1 MKNNYPNTAI
11 FDYTFLGLGCGN
23 SLLLLEMERN
33 GLLTDKTILII
44 EPTNKAVN
52 DKTFCFWLKPHL
64 IVEYG
69 IVDLIEKEWS
79 KVCVGNEQIQT
90 LGIYKYY
97 HIPSLSLYNKV
108 KNTICNYNNVT
119 IHESYIGNLH
129 KKGDLFVLGMQNH
142 EFYSRFV
149 FDNRPPTYS
158 EPNKNETQ
166 LFQSFYGWEIETV
179 NKKFDSD
186 VFTMMDFEIPQD
198 GSTQFMYVL
207 PYDEKRALFEITRFG
222 EKILEREEAELS
234 LHVYLSSK
242 EIDFSVV
249 ETERGVIR
257 MFDSNPIDMQCETN
271 LYNTGERGGSLK
283 PSTGYSFIR
292 SLEHAREITSDLMAN
307 NKDNNNKQTRFSYY
321 DRLLLQ
327 VLKTHPLNGKE
338 VFRRLFTNNKV
349 ENVLRF
355 LDENSTR
362 KEEIKIFKSLPIK
375 LFILVAIKD
384 VSWMFW
390 NKLVQIPFV
399 IWMSLFT
406 LLSYS
411 LVGISFVYVFLFL
424 GMVLIG
430 IPHGALDHLY
440 SKDYQFRRNLTFHII
455 KYVGLGLLVLLLFWI
470 SPLVGLIFFLL
481 YSSWHFGEADFL
493 HWKIK
498 NNLFSF
504 VWGIYFLGGLL
515 ISHYNESQLVIREM
529 FVNLTLDESFS
540 NLVGNIWILV
550 GGFFFL
556 FWNKNRGIFYGVLT
570 LILLKFLP
578 LIPAFAVFFIGQ
590 HSIHGWTSLRS
601 SLKETNLNLWL
612 KALPFSLGAI
622 LLLPLISFFSVINW
636 GQIFIFFASLSF
648 PHVFF
653 TSKVLKNWQK

>member
-1 MKNNYPNTAI
+1 
-11 FDYTFLGLGCGN
+11 
-23 SLLLLEMERN
+23 
-33 GLLTDKTILII
+33 
-44 EPTNKAVN
+44 
-52 DKTFCFWLKPHL
+52 
-64 IVEYG
+64 
-69 IVDLIEKEWS
+69 
-79 KVCVGNEQIQT
+79 
-90 LGIYKYY
+90 
-97 HIPSLSLYNKV
+97 
-108 KNTICNYNNVT
+108 
-119 IHESYIGNLH
+119 
-129 KKGDLFVLGMQNH
+129 
-142 EFYSRFV
+142 
-149 FDNRPPTYS
+149 
-158 EPNKNETQ
+158 
-166 LFQSFYGWEIETV
+166 
-179 NKKFDSD
+179 
-186 VFTMMDFEIPQD
+186 
-198 GSTQFMYVL
+198 MYVL

-222 EKILEREEAELS
+222 EKILEREEAERS

-292 SLEHAREITSDLMAN
+292 SLEHAREITSDLMVN
-307 NKDNNNKQTRFSYY
+307 NKVNNNKQTRFSYY

-327 VLKTHPLNGKE
+327 VLKTQPLHGKE

-355 LDENSTR
+355 LDEKSTR
-362 KEEIKIFKSLPIK
+362 REEIKIFKSLPIK
-375 LFILVAIKD
+375 LFIVVAIKD
-384 VSWMFW
+384 VSWMLW

-411 LVGISFVYVFLFL
+411 LVGISFVYVFLLL

-455 KYVGLGLLVLLLFWI
+455 KYLGLGLLVLLLFWM

-504 VWGIYFLGGLL
+504 VWGMYFLGGLL
-515 ISHYNESQLVIREM
+515 ISHFNESQLVIREM

-540 NLVGNIWILV
+540 NLIGNIWILV

-556 FWNKNRGIFYGVLT
+556 FWKQNRCIFYGVLT

-612 KALPFSLGAI
+612 KALPFSIGAI
-622 LLLPLISFFSVINW
+622 LLLPLISVFSVLNW